1 MQKKKK
7 KIYKVISDYKKK
19 KAVANYPISKFVTD
33 ELSSHII
40 NKYVEHA
47 TLQNMKNENIKKE

>member
-1 MQKKKK
+1 
-7 KIYKVISDYKKK
+7 VISDYKKK